1 MDQLTLRRIRCG
13 DPGAAR
19 QLADL
24 RRQLTSQADVM
35 SPRGRQL
42 TVAVFGEPLPPT
54 RVVERICTDVRM
66 RGLDALLH
74 YTERLDGVRLTA
86 ETVRVSA
93 AELAAAHAA
102 AEPAF
107 LETLRR
113 VRQNVLSFQLG
124 LLQSEAVLSVVGSH
138 ELRLRYRPMRR
149 VGVCV
154 PGGAAAYPSTLLMTV
169 CPAQAAGVKEIAV
182 VLPPT
187 PTGAY
192 HQDMLATCREL
203 GVTEVYRVGGA
214 QAVAALAYGVTGLP
228 AVDMIVGPGNVFV
241 TLAKKFVY
249 GQVAIDCLAGPTE
262 VVVLADASAAPAFI
276 ASDLLAQ
283 AEHDPATSI
292 LITWHEPLLDAVTAA
307 LRSQCAA
314 LARADQARHSL
325 ENFGAL
331 VLARDAD
338 EAVEWVNQIGPEHLH
353 IATQDAEA
361 LVPRI
366 DNAGAIFLGHY
377 SPVALG
383 DYAAGPSHVL
393 PTGATSRFASGLS
406 ANDFLRR
413 SSVLSYTRAGLE
425 ALAPDV
431 IRLAQKEGLTAHAAS
446 VEIRLREAPAEAA
459 SEAVAQA
466 SAGCRWIVERR
477 SVHAKGAS
485 FATHDGLFPHDRICS
500 GRSCIRSVDWF
511 RQLSVV

>member
-1 MDQLTLRRIRCG
+1 MDQLNLRRIRCA
-13 DPGAAR
+13 DPRAAQ

-24 RRQLTSQADVM
+24 RRQLTSQADVVA
-35 SPRGRQL
+35 PRGRQL
-42 TVAVFGEPLPPT
+42 TVAVFGEALPPS
-54 RVVERICTDVRM
+54 RVVERICADVRD
-66 RGLDALLH
+66 RGLEALLH
-74 YTERLDGVRLTA
+74 YTQQLDGVKLTPA
-86 ETVRVSA
+86 TLRVTA
-93 AELAAAHAA
+93 AELSAAHAA

-107 LETLRR
+107 LETVRR
-113 VRQNVLSFQLG
+113 VRQNVLGFQLG
-124 LLQSEAVLSVVGSH
+124 LLHGEARLTVSGSH

-149 VGVCV
+149 VGICV

-187 PTGAY
+187 PSGAY
-192 HQDMLATCREL
+192 NQDILATCREL

-214 QAVAALAYGVTGLP
+214 QAVAALAYGVDGLP
-228 AVDMIVGPGNVFV
+228 AVDMIVGPGNMFV

-249 GQVAIDCLAGPTE
+249 GQVAIDCLAGPSE
-262 VVVLADASAAPAFI
+262 VVVLADGGASPAYV

-292 LITWHEPLLDAVTAA
+292 LITWHEPLLDEVTTALRTQLAA
-307 LRSQCAA
+307 LDRAA
-314 LARADQARHSL
+314 QARNSL
-325 ENFGAL
+325 ETFGAL
-331 VLARDAD
+331 VLARDVD
-338 EAVEWVNQIGPEHLH
+338 EAIEWTNRLGPEHLH
-353 IATQDAEA
+353 IATGDAEA

-446 VEIRLREAPAEAA
+446 VEIRLREAPGKAA
-459 SEAVAQA
+459 VDN
-466 SAGCRWIVERR
+466 WERKIER
-477 SVHAKGAS
+477 
-485 FATHDGLFPHDRICS
+485 GLPVDR
-500 GRSCIRSVDWF
+500 
-511 RQLSVV
+511 